1 MSFKVFQGIK
11 GLKILVNHMNDALST
26 SFIIL
31 VKVGVDNEI
40 KKNNGISHFIEHL
53 YFKGT
58 KNFPNP
64 KSLLEEIDKMG
75 GIYNAFTTYQYTG
88 FYIKVL
94 PQFSEK
100 AIFLLN
106 DILVNSLFDKEEIDK
121 ERQVIFEEINMYNDD
136 PAQLVVDFGYRLSF
150 GDQPAGWPIL
160 GSKDSLQNITRNDI
174 IDYVKNNYS
183 FKNTFIII
191 SGKILNLDRLLKI
204 INENFKN
211 YNNKK
216 TKTIITFK
224 NPLVKYQESVTLKK
238 VDQAHIFMSWPLPGL
253 QRLHDKRYLF
263 SLLALIVGGKSSSRL
278 WLKVREELGA
288 AYYLR
293 SYFTGYS
300 NRSLFAIH
308 AGIALDKLT
317 YVLENIVKEINN
329 LKKFNITESE
339 CLLAKTVVESDLFLR
354 LEDSFSSGL
363 FYGRQLLEEGKVLK
377 PAEIIKKIKTI
388 SVKDIKKI
396 INNLFTY
403 KNLKFTAILPEAYKN
418 YSFSKIFKKLV

>member
-1 MSFKVFQGIK
+1 MSFKVFQGVK
-11 GLKILVNHMNDALST
+11 GLKILVNNMHEAMST
-26 SFIIL
+26 SFIIF
-31 VKVGVDNEI
+31 VKVGVDNEV

-75 GIYNAFTTYQYTG
+75 GMYNAFTTYQYTG

-106 DILVNSLFDKEEIDK
+106 DILVNSLFDKDEIDK

-136 PAQLVVDFGYRLSF
+136 PSQLVVDFGYRLTF

-160 GSKDSLQNITRNDI
+160 GSKDSLQNISRDNI
-174 IDYVKNNYS
+174 IDYIKNNYS
-183 FKNTFIII
+183 FKNTFIVI
-191 SGKILNLDRLLKI
+191 SGKILNLNSLLKI

-211 YNNKK
+211 YNDKK
-216 TKTIITFK
+216 TKPTIAFK
-224 NPLVKYQESVTLKK
+224 SPLLKYQESIAVKK
-238 VDQAHIFMSWPLPGL
+238 VDQAHIFISWPLPGL
-253 QRLHDKRYLF
+253 KKLQNKKYLF
-263 SLLALIVGGKSSSRL
+263 ALLSLIVGGKSSSRL

-293 SYFTGYS
+293 SYFTAYS

-308 AGIALDKLT
+308 SGISLDKLT
-317 YVLENIVKEINN
+317 NVLENIVKEINN
-329 LKKFNITESE
+329 LKKFNITDSE
-339 CLLAKTVVESDLFLR
+339 FILAKTVVESDLFLR
-354 LEDSFSSGL
+354 LEDSFSSGM
-363 FYGRQLLEEGKVLK
+363 FYGKQLLEEDKIST
-377 PAEIIKKIKTI
+377 PAEIIKRIKSI
-388 SVKDIKKI
+388 SVNDLKKI

-403 KNLKFTAILPEAYKN
+403 RNLKFTAILPEFYKDH
-418 YSFSKIFKKLV
+418 SFSKIFKKLV